1 MGQIRKETL
10 RHQEAFQLYCTLG
23 ARRSYNEVAHRTG
36 ISSNSINKWA
46 RSFDWK
52 RRVEEHDSTLVGRL
66 EKEIDE
72 TIAQT
77 KARYHRRFRAA
88 IDKWFQVHFG
98 QPIAAL
104 KAVNKFSAADIVLLT
119 KLDLLLMGEPDMIG
133 RIETAHDREVDQLL
147 GQLATSQLR
156 ELVQVAKALGAPA
169 ETEKPERV
177 GGGGS

>member
-23 ARRSYNEVAHRTG
+23 SKRSYNEVAHRTG

-52 RRVEEHDSTLVGRL
+52 KRVEEHDSTLVGRL

-104 KAVNKFSAADIVLLT
+104 KAVKKFSVSDIALLM
-119 KLDLLLMGEPDMIG
+119 KLDLVLMGEPDLK
-133 RIETAHDREVDQLL
+133 IETSYDKEVTELL
-147 GQLATSQLR
+147 GTLTTNELR
-156 ELVQVAKALGAPA
+156 EIIAVAKAIRADSEA
-169 ETEKPERV
+169 EKSERV
-177 GGGGS
+177 G

>member
-23 ARRSYNEVAHRTG
+23 AKRSLNEVARMLQV
-36 ISSNSINKWA
+36 SPNSIGKWA

-88 IDKWFQVHFG
+88 IDKWFQVNFG

-104 KAVNKFSAADIVLLT
+104 KAVKKFSAADIAQLT

-133 RIETAHDREVDQLL
+133 RIETAHDREIDEIL
-147 GQLATSQLR
+147 GEFTTSELR
-156 ELVQVAKALGAPA
+156 ELVQVAKAIRDPA
-169 ETEKPERV
+169 EAEKPGRLE
-177 GGGGS
+177 

>member
-23 ARRSYNEVAHRTG
+23 ARRSYNEVARIMQ

-52 RRVEEHDSTLVGRL
+52 KRVEEHDSTLVGRL

-88 IDKWFQVHFG
+88 IDKWFQVNFG

-104 KAVNKFSAADIVLLT
+104 KAVKKFSAADITLLT

-133 RIETAHDREVDQLL
+133 RIETAHDREIDQLL
-147 GQLATSQLR
+147 GQLTTDELR
-156 ELVQVAKALGAPA
+156 ELVTVAKAIRDPA
-169 ETEKPERV
+169 ETEKPKQL
-177 GGGGS
+177 G

>member
-10 RHQEAFQLYCTLG
+10 RHQEAFQIFCALG
-23 ARRSYNEVAHRTG
+23 GRRSYPQVAGHLG
-36 ISSNSINKWA
+36 VSVNSINKWA

-52 RRVEEHDSTLVGRL
+52 RRVEEHDATLVGRL

-88 IDKWFQVHFG
+88 IDKWFQANFG
-98 QPIAAL
+98 QPYTAL
-104 KAVNKFSAADIVLLT
+104 KAVKKFSAADIVLLT
-119 KLDLLLMGEPDMIG
+119 KLDLLLMGEADL
-133 RIETAHDREVDQLL
+133 RIETSHDREITELL
-147 GQLATSQLR
+147 GTLTTNELR
-156 ELVQVAKALGAPA
+156 EIIAVAKAIRTPV
-169 ETEKPERV
+169 EPEKSERV